1 METLNNKFGISKYRS
16 NLDHAK
22 LFMYLPQ
29 RAITQ
34 IIDLIIV
41 MYSIPTGVEVIKKE
55 KSPLSK
61 HGIIEIVYTINV
73 HCRTSKC
80 INDFISEDVIRT
92 VYESL

>member
-1 METLNNKFGISKYRS
+1 METLNNKFGISKNRS

-41 MYSIPTGVEVIKKE
+41 VYSIPTGVEVIKKV
-55 KSPLSK
+55 SPFETRNYRNS
-61 HGIIEIVYTINV
+61 VY
-73 HCRTSKC
+73 
-80 INDFISEDVIRT
+80 
-92 VYESL
+92 